1 MNKLSNI
8 FNLGIKELRS
18 LYRDPV
24 LFIFILFGFSV
35 MIFIAG
41 KGASQDL
48 NNAPIGIVDED
59 QSALSFQII
68 NAFYPPY
75 FKTPELINFAA
86 IDQGLDDGK
95 YTFTIN
101 IPANFQRDVL
111 RGKNP
116 DIQVNVDAT
125 RMSQAF
131 IGAGYI
137 QNIIIG
143 EVNEYTLGYRSQPAL
158 PIKLDIRMRFNPT
171 LTSEWFG
178 GVMELINI
186 ITMLSVILTGAAL
199 IRERE
204 HGTLE
209 HLLVMPLKPVEI
221 MLSKVWS
228 MGLVVLVAS
237 ALSLHFVI
245 QGLLQMPIAGSVPL
259 FLLATSLLLL
269 STTSLGIFLGTV
281 AHTMPQLGL
290 LMILIIM
297 PLQMLSG
304 GMTPYESMPSFVQ
317 TIMLG
322 APTTHFVSIS
332 QAILYRGAGLET
344 VWPNF
349 LAIIVIAAVLFSM
362 SLLMFRRSLATVS

>member
-1 MNKLSNI
+1 MNKVSNI

-24 LFIFILFGFSV
+24 LFVFIVLGFSLMV
-35 MIFIAG
+35 FIAG
-41 KGASQDL
+41 KSASQDL
-48 NNAPIGIVDED
+48 HNAPMGIVDED
-59 QSALSFQII
+59 RSPLSSQII

-75 FKTPELINFAA
+75 FKTPELIDFTD
-86 IDQGLDDGK
+86 IDPGLDEGK
-95 YTFTIN
+95 FTFTLD
-101 IPANFQRDVL
+101 IPPNFQRDVL
-111 RGKNP
+111 SGKNP
-116 DIQVNVDAT
+116 EIQLNVDAT

-143 EVNEYTLGYRSQPAL
+143 EINEYVQGTRDKTEL

-171 LTSEWFG
+171 LTAEWFG
-178 GVMELINI
+178 GVMELINL

-209 HLLVMPLKPVEI
+209 HLLVMPLTPAEI
-221 MLSKVWS
+221 MISKIWS
-228 MGLVVLVAS
+228 MGLVVIIAS
-237 ALSLHFVI
+237 VLSLHFII
-245 QGLLQMPIAGSVPL
+245 QGLLKMPIAGSISL
-259 FLLATSLLLL
+259 FLFATSIMLF
-269 STTSLGIFLGTV
+269 STTSLGIFLGTM

-297 PLQMLSG
+297 PMQMLSG
-304 GMTPYESMPSFVQ
+304 GMTPYESMPEIVQ
-317 TIMLG
+317 TIMLA
-322 APTTHFVSIS
+322 APTTHFVSIA
-332 QAILYRGAGLET
+332 QAILYRGAGFET

-349 LAIIVIAAVLFSM
+349 LAMILIGAVFFFI
-362 SLLMFRRSLATVS
+362 SLTRFRESLATAD